1 MFALAQKQWH
11 HLLQHVQ
18 VPHLKD
24 AGHAQSVST
33 KQPRETSYP
42 HCNLS
47 ENATSMLT
55 VNNRVKCRQWTFKV
69 NIVPKMCTI
78 PISGVNVR
86 WDKNWQTKMS
96 AKDRYWH
103 LITSSSNNR
112 GVPFRRLAEL
122 QLLWNINFDAHSQI

>member
-11 HLLQHVQ
+11 HLLQNVQ

-24 AGHAQSVST
+24 AGHAQSIYT

-78 PISGVNVR
+78 PTSGVNVC
-86 WDKNWQTKMS
+86 WDKNWQTKIS

-112 GVPFRRLAEL
+112 GVPFRCLEEL
-122 QLLWNINFDAHSQI
+122 QLLWNVNFGAHS